1 MPRFAYNK
9 SQLNERLQK
18 QLKDAELKFVTAGSH
33 SFYALENGGV
43 LDLVQT
49 AIDVDAQVGKLNA
62 HDIFYGPKTIRGEA
76 ISSKTGINI
85 CQEIKS
91 IFESFNL
98 SFGDTSFVTDQGSNM
113 VAAFNITE
121 EARIPCMAHRCNT
134 TLETAWNR

>member
-76 ISSKTGINI
+76 ISK
-85 CQEIKS
+85 
-91 IFESFNL
+91 FNHF
-98 SFGDTSFVTDQGSNM
+98 S
-113 VAAFNITE
+113 
-121 EARIPCMAHRCNT
+121 T
-134 TLETAWNR
+134 TIR